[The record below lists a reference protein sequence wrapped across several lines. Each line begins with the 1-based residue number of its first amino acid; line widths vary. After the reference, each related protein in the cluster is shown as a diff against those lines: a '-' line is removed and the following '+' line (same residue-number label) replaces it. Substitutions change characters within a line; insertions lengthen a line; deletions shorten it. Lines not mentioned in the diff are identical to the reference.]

1 VFFNGSVRGE
11 GPATAAASLV
21 LHWAHD
27 TRGSPVDGDWVC
39 VVGWKGVLRCI
50 VVIYFFGFTGVT
62 QEVLDLVSS

>member
-1 VFFNGSVRGE
+1 MFFNGSVRGE

-27 TRGSPVDGDWVC
+27 ARGSPVNRDWGC
-39 VVGWKGVLRCI
+39 VVGWEVLLRFI
-50 VVIYFFGFTGVT
+50 LVIYFGFTGVT